1 MKLITSILAVTT
13 SVAAI
18 GCTPAQQAEA
28 TKIENVVLLDLAAGY
43 ATGTPYIQ
51 ILDKIDTDV
60 GALVAGQVG
69 VDVALIVNEALALLI
84 DTGEIPA
91 NQLPTAKAIVV
102 QLHTATVKAPANVT
116 PVIVPVPAKILAT
129 PVPVVPAAH

>member
-1 MKLITSILAVTT
+1 MKLIALLCAGF
-13 SVAAI
+13 VA
-18 GCTPAQQAEA
+18 CTPAQQAEA

-51 ILDKIDTDV
+51 ILDKINTDV

-91 NQLPTAKAIVV
+91 NQLPSAKAMVV
-102 QLHTATVKAPANVT
+102 QLHTATTVKAPANVVA
-116 PVIVPVPAKILAT
+116 PVIVPIPTKIIAA
-129 PVPVVPAAH
+129 PVPVVPVAH